1 MNRAMSAAVL
11 QPRYVVP
18 AEPVYQLSVAQYH
31 AAIRAGIF
39 GEGDAIELLEGLL
52 VQKMPKKR
60 PHVVALTKLSRSLEA
75 LLPAGWSAQSQDPIT
90 LDDGEPEPDLAVI
103 RGRAEDY
110 VDAHPAA
117 KDVTLVVEVADA
129 TLDRDRGIK
138 LRSYARAAVPAY
150 WIVNLVDRCVEVYT
164 APDATAST
172 PGYRARATFGAGER
186 LRVVIADND
195 RGELRVDELL
205 P

>member
-1 MNRAMSAAVL
+1 MSAAVL
-11 QPRYVVP
+11 QPRYVIP
-18 AEPVYQLSVAQYH
+18 AEPVYQMSVAQYH

-60 PHVVALTKLSRSLEA
+60 PHVVALTKLLRSIDA
-75 LLPAGWSAQSQDPIT
+75 LLPEGWSAQSQDPIT

-110 VDAHPAA
+110 REAHPGAGDIA
-117 KDVTLVVEVADA
+117 LVVEVSDT

-138 LRSYARAAVPAY
+138 LRSYARAGLPAY

-164 APDATAST
+164 SPDAAAST
-172 PGYRARATFGAGER
+172 PTYRTRTTWDPGDAVELAFGGASWGE
-186 LRVVIADND
+186 V
-195 RGELRVDELL
+195 RVDDVL